1 MPSSIA
7 SDDVYD
13 AFPERPCGTAVLLLA
28 GSSGR
33 LESARADLLGH
44 RGARVRAIR
53 WFGGIGQRPAPHEVP
68 IEMFIDQIELLRR
81 DHDRVAIFGTSFG
94 AEAALVTASTVEI
107 DATIAVSPSSVVWS
121 GLAEGRWSSHWTL
134 GGSPLPA
141 VVFDPAWTP
150 VSDPP
155 EYLSLYSTSLTP
167 RPGTHCGGD
176 DSCRADLRR
185 PAADRRRRRPRLAER
200 RVHDGDL
207 TAPTCPWQKHD
218 DRPASGCRASSA
230 PARRGPRGRRHAHGS
245 GRHTARGCSARR
257 AGLASDLAGPR
268 PRSGLTSG
276 DRGGDGPGIRPVGE
290 SLFGNEDEDRG
301 GDERRHAADHPDRD
315 VAGE

>member
-141 VVFDPAWTP
+141 VEFDPAWTP
-150 VSDPP
+150 MSDPP
-155 EYLSLYSTSLTP
+155 EYLSLYSTSLTLDP
-167 RPGTHCGGD
+167 ALTAAATIPVERISGDLLLIAGGD
-176 DSCRADLRR
+176 DRVWPS
-185 PAADRRRRRPRLAER
+185 AAFT
-200 RVHDGDL
+200 
-207 TAPTCPWQKHD
+207 TAISQ
-218 DRPASGCRASSA
+218 
-230 PARRGPRGRRHAHGS
+230 RRHAHGRS
-245 GRHTARGCSARR
+245 TTIVQHPDAGHRLLLPGEAPAAGGMHMARGGTPR
-257 AGLASDLAGPR
+257 ADAALGAQAWPQISGVLGLD
-268 PRSGLTSG
+268 
-276 DRGGDGPGIRPVGE
+276 PG
-290 SLFGNEDEDRG
+290 
-301 GDERRHAADHPDRD
+301 
-315 VAGE
+315 